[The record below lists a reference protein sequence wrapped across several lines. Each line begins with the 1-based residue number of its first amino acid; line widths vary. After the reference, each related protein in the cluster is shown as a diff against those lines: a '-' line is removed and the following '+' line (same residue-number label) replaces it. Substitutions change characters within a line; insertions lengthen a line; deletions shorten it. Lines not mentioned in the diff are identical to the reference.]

1 MWKGLLMAIALRCAR
16 LVDVEA
22 GDVLADQTVLV
33 EGEKIV
39 AVQPGTVPVAEG
51 FRLLDLGDVTVSPG
65 LIDLHTHL
73 VGVAACG
80 DFVQELKLSA
90 ARQALAGVRN
100 ARDTVLA
107 GFTTVRDLGTFRAF
121 VDTALRDAIDDGTV
135 IGPRMA
141 VAGAYITVSSGGGM
155 ITGLAHDIELPRE
168 FRFGSVRTVDDVRE
182 RVREILHGG
191 ADLIKVIA
199 TGAVM
204 AAGTVPGAPELTE
217 DQLRAAVEEASWY
230 GAHVAAHAHGAEGI
244 KRAVRAGVRSIE
256 HACYLDDEGIELMLE
271 HGTYLSA
278 DIWWADWIRET
289 AATNGFDAE
298 GLRKNDETAESQRE
312 AFARAVKAGVKIG
325 FGTDAGG
332 FPHGMQAQQLQTM
345 VEHGM
350 RPLEALRAVTLTS
363 AECMGWA
370 DRVGTVAPGKY
381 ADLIAV
387 RGPFDVRAFTDV
399 AFVMKNGVILKDELG
414 DRPGRHLPNDL
425 NHDVP

>member
-1 MWKGLLMAIALRCAR
+1 MAIALRCAR

-22 GDVLADQTVLV
+22 GQVLDDQTVLV
-33 EGEKIV
+33 EGERIA
-39 AVQPGTVPVAEG
+39 AVGPGTAPVPPGV
-51 FRLLDLGDVTVSPG
+51 RILDLGDVTLTPG

-80 DFVQELKLSA
+80 DYAQELKLSA
-90 ARQALAGVRN
+90 ARQVLAGVRN

-107 GFTTVRDLGTFRAF
+107 GFTTVRDVGTFRAF

-135 IGPRMA
+135 TGPRMA
-141 VAGAYITVSSGGGM
+141 VAGAYVTVSSGGGM

-191 ADLIKVIA
+191 ADLIKLIA

-217 DQLRAAVEEASWY
+217 EQMRAAVQEASWY
-230 GAHVAAHAHGAEGI
+230 GAYVAAHAHGAEGI
-244 KRAVRAGVRSIE
+244 KMAVRAGVRSIE

-298 GLRKNDETAESQRE
+298 GLRKNDETAEAQRE
-312 AFARAVKAGVKIG
+312 AFARAVRAGVRIG

-332 FPHGMQAQQLQTM
+332 FPHGMQALQLRTM
-345 VEHGM
+345 AEHGM
-350 RPLEALRAVTLTS
+350 SPVEVLRAATLTS
-363 AECMGWA
+363 AECMGWE
-370 DRVGTVAPGKY
+370 DRVGSVTPGKY

-387 RGPFDVRAFTDV
+387 RGPFDVGAFTDV
-399 AFVMKNGVILKDELG
+399 AFVMKNGDILK
-414 DRPGRHLPNDL
+414 NDL
-425 NHDVP
+425 S

>member
-1 MWKGLLMAIALRCAR
+1 MAIALRCAR

-22 GDVLADQTVLV
+22 GHVLDDQTVLV
-33 EGEKIV
+33 EGERI
-39 AVQPGTVPVAEG
+39 AAILPGTAPVPEG
-51 FRLLDLGDVTVSPG
+51 VEVVDLGDATLAPG

-73 VGVAACG
+73 VGVAACA
-80 DFVQELKLSA
+80 DYVQELKLSA

-107 GFTTVRDLGTFRAF
+107 GFTTVRDVGTFRAF

-141 VAGAYITVSSGGGM
+141 VAGAYVTVSSGGGM
-155 ITGLAHDIELPRE
+155 LTGLAHDIELPRDL
-168 FRFGSVRTVDDVRE
+168 RFGSVRTVDDVRE

-191 ADLIKVIA
+191 ADLVKLIA

-217 DQLRAAVEEASWY
+217 EQMRAAVQEASWY

-244 KRAVRAGVRSIE
+244 KMAVRAGVRSIE

-298 GLRKNDETAESQRE
+298 GLRKNDETAEAQRE
-312 AFARAVKAGVKIG
+312 AFARAVSAGVRIG

-332 FPHGMQAQQLQTM
+332 FPHGMQARQLRTM
-345 VEHGM
+345 VDHGM
-350 RPLEALRAVTLTS
+350 SPLDALRAATLTG
-363 AECMGWA
+363 AECMGWQ
-370 DRVGTVAPGKY
+370 DRVGSVAPGKY

-387 RGPFDVRAFTDV
+387 RGPFDVDAFPNV
-399 AFVMKNGVILKDELG
+399 AFVMKNGDILK
-414 DRPGRHLPNDL
+414 NDL
-425 NHDVP
+425 R

>member
-1 MWKGLLMAIALRCAR
+1 MAIALRCAR

-22 GDVLADQTVLV
+22 GHVRDDQTVLV
-33 EGEKIV
+33 EGERIA
-39 AVQPGTVPVAEG
+39 AVLPGTAPVPEG
-51 FRLLDLGDVTVSPG
+51 VEIADLGDVTLAPG

-73 VGVAACG
+73 VGGAACA

-107 GFTTVRDLGTFRAF
+107 GFTTVRDVGTFRAF

-141 VAGAYITVSSGGGM
+141 VAGAYVTVSSGGGM
-155 ITGLAHDIELPRE
+155 ITGLAHDIELPRDL
-168 FRFGSVRTVDDVRE
+168 RFGSVRTVDDVRE

-191 ADLIKVIA
+191 ADLIKLIA

-217 DQLRAAVEEASWY
+217 EQMRAAVQEASWY
-230 GAHVAAHAHGAEGI
+230 GAHVAAHAHGAEGV
-244 KRAVRAGVRSIE
+244 KMAVRAGVRSIE

-298 GLRKNDETAESQRE
+298 GLRKNDETAEAQRE
-312 AFARAVKAGVKIG
+312 AFAKAVRAGVRIG

-332 FPHGMQAQQLQTM
+332 FPHGMQARQLRTM
-345 VEHGM
+345 VEYGM
-350 RPLEALRAVTLTS
+350 SPMGALRAATLTG
-363 AECMGWA
+363 AECMGWE
-370 DRVGTVAPGKY
+370 DRVGSVAPGKY

-387 RGPFDVRAFTDV
+387 RGPFDVGAFTEV
-399 AFVMKNGVILKDELG
+399 AFVMKNGAIL
-414 DRPGRHLPNDL
+414 RNDL
-425 NHDVP
+425 R